1 MDKKNLTL
9 KKMTKNKAITLSI
22 IAGIV
27 IICSLIVI
35 ASGVVTTKI
44 IDERKIAS
52 QPTIDTTQVA
62 EFFFSE
68 DNPAFL
74 TAVAS
79 FPTSTPSSELVE
91 KVHARYILTSDETT
105 ANDVLVKLKSGASWT
120 EMCKQY
126 STDTVTAQNDCDLG
140 WFPRDV
146 MVEEFETLAF
156 NTPVG
161 EFGGPE
167 QTIYGWIII
176 QVLGHEIRPYTEGSQ

>member
-1 MDKKNLTL
+1 M
-9 KKMTKNKAITLSI
+9 MKNKITTLSI
-22 IAGIV
+22 VVGIV
-27 IICSLIVI
+27 LICLSIVI
-35 ASGVVTTKI
+35 VSGVIATNI
-44 IDERKIAS
+44 INEKKIAT
-52 QPTIDTTQVA
+52 QPTIDSTQVV
-62 EFFFSE
+62 ELFFSE
-68 DNPAFL
+68 DNPSLL

-79 FPTSTPSSELVE
+79 FPTATPSSELVE

-105 ANDVLVKLKSGASWT
+105 ANDVLVKLKSGANWT

-146 MVEEFETLAF
+146 MVKEFETLAF

-167 QTIYGWIII
+167 QTIYGWVII

>member
-1 MDKKNLTL
+1 M
-9 KKMTKNKAITLSI
+9 MKNKSI
-22 IAGIV
+22 FIGIV
-27 IICSLIVI
+27 LVCLSIVI
-35 ASGVVTTKI
+35 ASGVIATKI
-44 IDERKIAS
+44 INERKIAS

-74 TAVAS
+74 TAIAS
-79 FPTSTPSSELVE
+79 FPTATPASELVE

-105 ANDVLVKLKSGASWT
+105 ANDVLVKLKSGANWD
-120 EMCKQY
+120 EMCRQY
-126 STDTVTAQNDCDLG
+126 SLDERTVQTDCDLG

-146 MVEEFETLAF
+146 MVKELEILAF

-167 QTIYGWIII
+167 QTIYGWVII
-176 QVLGHEIRPYTEGSQ
+176 QVLGREIRPYTESSN

>member
-1 MDKKNLTL
+1 M
-9 KKMTKNKAITLSI
+9 MKNKITTL
-22 IAGIV
+22 GIV
-27 IICSLIVI
+27 IGIVLVCLSI
-35 ASGVVTTKI
+35 VVASGVIATKI
-44 IDERKIAS
+44 DNERKIAS

-68 DNPAFL
+68 DNPSFL
-74 TAVAS
+74 TAVAL
-79 FPTSTPSSELVE
+79 FPTATPSSELVE
-91 KVHARYILTSDETT
+91 KVNVRYILTSDETT
-105 ANDVLVKLKSGASWT
+105 ANDALVKLKSGANWA

-126 STDTVTAQNDCDLG
+126 SIDKVTAKNDCDLG

-146 MVEEFETLAF
+146 MVKELETLAF